1 MKKGDLVFNKIFGYG
16 IIEEVSE
23 KSCKIK
29 FESLK
34 TFRNIKAGY
43 FEKVE

>member
-1 MKKGDLVFNKIFGYG
+1 MNKGDLVFNEIFGYG
-16 IIEEVSE
+16 VIEEVFE
-23 KSCKIK
+23 KFCKIK

-43 FEKVE
+43 FEKVV

>member
-1 MKKGDLVFNKIFGYG
+1 MKKGDIVYNQIFGYG
-16 IIEEVSE
+16 VIEEISE

-29 FESLK
+29 FYSLK

-43 FEKVE
+43 FEKI